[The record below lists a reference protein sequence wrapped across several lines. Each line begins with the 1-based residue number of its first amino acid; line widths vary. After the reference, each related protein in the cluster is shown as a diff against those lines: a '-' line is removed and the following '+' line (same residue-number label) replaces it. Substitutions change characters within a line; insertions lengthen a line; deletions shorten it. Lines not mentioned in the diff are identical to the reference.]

1 MHADSQCT
9 LSVHLRK
16 RKTLSW
22 PESDAPEFV
31 CVAFSSDSKYL
42 LTQTG
47 KSPSEKHDWT
57 LIYWAWDKSR
67 YMASIKVSNP
77 QNALIRECS
86 FNPTDSSIVCA
97 AGKHPA
103 CMCTAAELTWGYF
116 SITSKVIGDGIF
128 KFMQLK
134 VLMGRVLPGSDVS
147 R

>member
-1 MHADSQCT
+1 MHGGEQHEALPGCGRKVLRRGDLHHLRLGHSQETWLDSSLTWFPFCLVFSLFST
-9 LSVHLRK
+9 HARK

-57 LIYWAWDKSR
+57 LIYWIWDKAR

-77 QNALIRECS
+77 QNSLIRECS

-97 AGKHPA
+97 AGWA
-103 CMCTAAELTWGYF
+103 RG
-116 SITSKVIGDGIF
+116 
-128 KFMQLK
+128 
-134 VLMGRVLPGSDVS
+134 
-147 R
+147 